1 VTTGRGHITGLSIS
15 HSDASIEQLEA
26 ADVES
31 QRTAVSG
38 LVAEAPVAEA
48 YVLQTCNRVEA
59 YVVTDDPEAG
69 RAVLSA
75 FAAGVPSG
83 VTRWLG
89 HEESLRHLMRVACG
103 LESLV
108 VGEDQIL
115 GQVRDAYTDA
125 RGAGGVGSLLEDALT
140 KAIHVGERAR
150 TETAINEG
158 AVSLASAAVRLA
170 EAEVDLASAD
180 GLVIGAGE
188 MGHLAAKSLG
198 PRVASLEVVN
208 RTLPHA
214 EHVADQVDTSATA
227 RPLSALSTAMTRADV
242 VLSATGADEP
252 VVAPETLAA
261 AGETFIVDMAQ
272 PRDVPRSATANT
284 SVEVRDLDAL
294 EAVTESTQA
303 QRQEAATAVEGI
315 VEEEFDRLIAQFKRQ
330 RADSVISTMY
340 ESAEQVKRAELSTA
354 FDEAAFDDE
363 QRAVLEA
370 MADAIVNQ
378 LLAAP
383 TRSLRDAAEDDDW
396 ATINTAIELFDPE
409 FGPEDVPDLAADT
422 DPADVP
428 PAVRDRM
435 PDGLLEQLED

>member
-75 FAAGVPSG
+75 FAAGVPPG